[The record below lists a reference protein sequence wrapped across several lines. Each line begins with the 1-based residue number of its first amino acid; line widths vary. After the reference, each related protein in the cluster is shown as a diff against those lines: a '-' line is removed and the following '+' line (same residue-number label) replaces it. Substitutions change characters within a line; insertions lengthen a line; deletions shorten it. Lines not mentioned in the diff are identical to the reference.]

1 MGLRN
6 HSLTLQ
12 PQFSSRDRV
21 RAHPSHE
28 MVGVPKDELLW
39 VPGKLKTVRKI
50 TSKLENK
57 ELVSHLSSCSPTWFQ

>member
-21 RAHPSHE
+21 RVHPSHE
-28 MVGVPKDELLW
+28 MVGVPKDELPW
-39 VPGKLKTVRKI
+39 VPGKLKAVRKI
-50 TSKLENK
+50 WKKSKM
-57 ELVSHLSSCSPTWFQ
+57 

>member
-21 RAHPSHE
+21 RVHPSHE
-28 MVGVPKDELLW
+28 MVGVPKDELPW
-39 VPGKLKTVRKI
+39 VPGKLKAVRKI
-50 TSKLENK
+50 WKKSNKKRNEK
-57 ELVSHLSSCSPTWFQ
+57 ELKM